1 MEREK
6 EIEMKIQKYHFW
18 LAFFFFIFGI
28 TFAMIIW
35 TVKSAVNTP
44 VYEDRSFMTSYQD
57 VDENYNQ
64 MLISNA
70 KFNAK
75 YSCNVKINS
84 KIVAMELSDL
94 LYGQRSL
101 KKMSKNQKLLTLG
114 KNKISLKI
122 LDKKTAKVITN
133 AKIEFQITR
142 AIEDML
148 DVDLN
153 KFKFTN
159 GIYFTFANITKNGYW
174 NIIGRV
180 TIGDDTGYIYIKTS
194 TQKIKDDDE

>member
-1 MEREK
+1 VS
-6 EIEMKIQKYHFW
+6 IKIQKYHLW

-28 TFAMIIW
+28 TFAMIVW
-35 TVKSAVNTP
+35 TVKSAVQTP

-64 MLISNA
+64 MLVSNA

-75 YSCNVKINS
+75 YSCNVKING
-84 KIVAMELSDL
+84 KRVGMELSDL

-101 KKMSKNQKLLTLG
+101 EKMSKNQKLLVLG
-114 KNKISLKI
+114 ENKIFLYI
-122 LDKKTAKVITN
+122 VDKKTAKVIN
-133 AKIEFQITR
+133 SAKVEFQITR

-148 DVDLN
+148 DVSLN
-153 KFKFTN
+153 DFKFTDDL
-159 GIYFTFANITKNGYW
+159 YATSLNITKDGYW
-174 NIIGRV
+174 NIIGKV
-180 TIGDDTGYIYIKTS
+180 TIGSDTGYLYIKTS